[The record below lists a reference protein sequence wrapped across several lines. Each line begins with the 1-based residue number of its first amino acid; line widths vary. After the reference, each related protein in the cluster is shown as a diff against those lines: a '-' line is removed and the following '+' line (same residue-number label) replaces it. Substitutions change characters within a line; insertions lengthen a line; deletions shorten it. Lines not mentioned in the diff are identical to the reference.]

1 MNTNT
6 SVWQE
11 YFSTL
16 SDGQKM
22 ADRVFENDLQKTCTE
37 YLVKANQFTHTSALT
52 RSEAIK
58 AQTGTSFCY

>member
-22 ADRVFENDLQKTCTE
+22 ADRVFEKQ
-37 YLVKANQFTHTSALT
+37 
-52 RSEAIK
+52 
-58 AQTGTSFCY
+58 